1 MRLKKY
7 VIFSIVALVG
17 YACSTS
23 SSDEKAKP
31 SKTELKA
38 KIKEMEDSLTHLQA
52 SLSTTKQIPN
62 LTHFELINRLLD
74 FYHFYPEDPLSAEY
88 LDKVHMKYSGL
99 NIYEQAVKYADTLL
113 KKYPSYKNRALVLES
128 QGSSFDVFPEIRDTS
143 KVRFYYTLLLKENPR
158 MNAEKRNGIKER
170 LQHLNLTFDQYI
182 DFKMKDFAKK

>member
-7 VIFSIVALVG
+7 LFISIVAIVAV
-17 YACSTS
+17 ACSTS
-23 SSDEKAKP
+23 SKDEKDKP

-38 KIKEMEDSLTHLQA
+38 KIKEMEDSLVQLQA
-52 SLSTTKQIPN
+52 DLSTTKQIPN

-74 FYHFYPEDPLSAEY
+74 YYHNFPEDAISAEY

-113 KKYPSYKNRALVLES
+113 VSYPAYKNRALVLES
-128 QGSSFDVFPEIRDTS
+128 QGSSYDVFPEIRDTA
-143 KVRFYYTLLLKENPR
+143 KVRYYYSLLIKENPK
-158 MNAEKRNGIKER
+158 MNREKINGIKER

-182 DFKMKDFAKK
+182 DFKMKSFAVN